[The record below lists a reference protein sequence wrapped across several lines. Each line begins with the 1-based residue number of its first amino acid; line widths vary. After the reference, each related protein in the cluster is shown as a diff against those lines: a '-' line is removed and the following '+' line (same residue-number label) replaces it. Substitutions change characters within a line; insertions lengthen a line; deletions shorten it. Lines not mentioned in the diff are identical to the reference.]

1 MEGNLLLLERVV
13 ENLVSNSIRYKTE
26 ERVHIDI
33 EVKKKDGRAFLSLSD
48 DGPGVP
54 EEALGRLKEA
64 FFRTDKARSRTDK
77 GSGLGLSIVARAVH
91 LMKGRVSFSS
101 REPHGLK
108 VDIVLPLEDIHEKK
122 DTDCGR

>member
-77 GSGLGLSIVARAVH
+77 GSGLGLSIVARA
-91 LMKGRVSFSS
+91 
-101 REPHGLK
+101 GL
-108 VDIVLPLEDIHEKK
+108 LSAAEDP
-122 DTDCGR
+122 TD